1 MVQYK
6 NRYFKSGRFYDRW
19 TMFDLK
25 RGGCKIKNENEDK
38 KSHLKTGVTF
48 SFGVKT
54 ALKRVIYRLVIND
67 GWF

>member
-19 TMFDLK
+19 TMFDLN

-38 KSHLKTGVTF
+38 K
-48 SFGVKT
+48 
-54 ALKRVIYRLVIND
+54 ANLKRA
-67 GWF
+67 